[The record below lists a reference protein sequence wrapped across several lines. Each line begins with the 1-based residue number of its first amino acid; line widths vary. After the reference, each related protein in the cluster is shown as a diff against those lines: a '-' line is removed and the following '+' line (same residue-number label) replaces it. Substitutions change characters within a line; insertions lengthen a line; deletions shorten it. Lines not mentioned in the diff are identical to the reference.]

1 MKATIRTNRQW
12 RHFVYRHDVPS
23 DVLER
28 YFDWTDPET
37 EIDGFFRYQG
47 VWYHVSQ
54 FQRCFPTSQYDGA
67 RAGAFDGWDGY
78 TPDSFFSGVLIRF
91 SDDGESYQVG
101 RYCV

>member
-12 RHFVYRHDVPS
+12 RHFVYRHDVPG

-54 FQRCFPTSQYDGA
+54 FMRCPPGSSFE
-67 RAGAFDGWDGY
+67 RWDGY
-78 TPDSFFSGVLIRF
+78 SSESFFSGVLIRL